1 MLINVQNL
9 TIETPRLI
17 LRQPTMDD
25 LDAIH
30 KAKVEVWDQLR
41 EWMSWTSEE
50 YGTLDSTRDFIVKN
64 EQRAED
70 GSLVF
75 CGFRRDNGAFA
86 ISTGLHPEKEHKDC
100 LGIGYWVAKDQQGQ
114 GFASEATNA
123 LIRVAFNYFSVP
135 AVTIDHFEG
144 NRASKRV
151 IEKMG
156 FQFSHILKAKYLQH
170 SSGQMTDAPY
180 YTLRN
185 TDSLP
190 PLEYSIV

>member
-1 MLINVQNL
+1 MPIHVQNL

-30 KAKVEVWDQLR
+30 RAKVEVWDQLR
-41 EWMSWTSEE
+41 QWMSWTSEE
-50 YGTLDSTRDFIVKN
+50 NGTLDATRDFIRKN
-64 EQRAED
+64 QQRADD

-86 ISTGLHPEKEHKDC
+86 ISTGLHPDKEHKDC
-100 LGIGYWVAKDQQGQ
+100 LGIGYWVAKDQQRH
-114 GFASEATNA
+114 GFASETTNA
-123 LIRVAFNYFSVP
+123 LIRVAFNYFAVP
-135 AVTIDHFEG
+135 AVTIDHFVG
-144 NRASKRV
+144 NDRSRNI

-156 FQFSHILKAKYLQH
+156 FEFSHMQPARYQQFST
-170 SSGQMTDAPY
+170 GQKVDAPY
-180 YTLRN
+180 YTLID